1 METPLPRLFKT
12 AASLI
17 PILDG
22 RMLNTPADRDIG
34 SLSADEPD
42 QALRTLHH
50 ALQEAHPEAGAP
62 YWRVRCWGLVCW
74 QPIYL
79 ALICVYQLKSVPLN
93 LQALVQNQ
101 QATMVAGYQLPD
113 GEWQEGHK
121 EELINTICQ
130 SLARLFKTL
139 QHAHMALFGG
149 NPILYQTL
157 LADQLL
163 ASLVVAGQLFPA
175 FDEAAI
181 NTDFKHWANALAL
194 PLTPLKGLQYSPDK
208 KVRFVRQTCCLH
220 FRRCDG
226 ALCSNCPRLQAK
238 HAREHKKRQLSA

>member
-1 METPLPRLFKT
+1 MEKPLPRLFKT
-12 AASLI
+12 AASFI
-17 PILDG
+17 PILEG

-34 SLSADEPD
+34 SLSADEPE

-93 LQALVQNQ
+93 LKALVQNQ

-113 GEWQEGHK
+113 GEWQEGDK
-121 EELINTICQ
+121 EDLIAVICQ
-130 SLARLFKTL
+130 QLSIFFTEFEE
-139 QHAHMALFGG
+139 AHRDLFGG
-149 NPILYQTL
+149 RSVLYQAL

-163 ASLVVAGQLFPA
+163 ASLIVAGQLLPEFN
-175 FDEAAI
+175 AAKI
-181 NTDFKHWANALAL
+181 SAEFQRWAKALKL
-194 PLTPLKGLQYSPDK
+194 PLTPLKGFQNNTSAKPI
-208 KVRFVRQTCCLH
+208 FVRQTCCLH
-220 FRRCDG
+220 FRRSDG
-226 ALCSNCPRLQAK
+226 ELCSNCPRLQAK
-238 HAREHKKRQLSA
+238 HAKEHKKHQLSA